1 MRVSKRHRPFTRTLG
16 SLPPGVDL
24 PRLAE
29 RAHYVGSPE
38 HKDTPSFAG
47 QPKPRADATIC
58 DRSFID
64 KLPQLNSWLHSALTR
79 GAVGAPWEGDFP
91 RYVWFKEGNVVYE
104 ARLVNSGTGEYKG
117 YALEPNEWPK
127 GIESFYEPTD

>member
-1 MRVSKRHRPFTRTLG
+1 MRASKRHRPAAKSIG

-29 RAHYVGSPE
+29 RARYIGSPE
-38 HKDTPSFAG
+38 HKDAPSFAG
-47 QPKPRADATIC
+47 QPKPHADATIC

-64 KLPQLNSWLHSALTR
+64 KLPQLNSWLRSALTR

-91 RYVWFKEGNVVYE
+91 RYVWFKERHVVYE
-104 ARLVNSGTGEYKG
+104 GRLVNSGTGEYKG
-117 YALEPNEWPK
+117 YALAPDEWPK
-127 GIESFYEPTD
+127 GIESYYEPTD